1 MTVEQLQKDVSQLKD
16 QVSYLITKVRQT
28 EARTDLNRFSYNP
41 YNRFNYTPD
50 ATTKFMTRDEILT
63 LLIQFNVRGKELSEI
78 TNYKRRLEEELEG
91 LGYEGRPNNTL
102 IRNWLER
109 NNHLLQPM
117 NEEMEKTK
125 INILA
130 LVEKRKNDYEESK
143 NKSPSKI
150 DLD

>member
-1 MTVEQLQKDVSQLKD
+1 
-16 QVSYLITKVRQT
+16 
-28 EARTDLNRFSYNP
+28 
-41 YNRFNYTPD
+41 
-50 ATTKFMTRDEILT
+50 MTRDEILT
-63 LLIQFNVRGKELSEI
+63 PLLQFNVSEKELSEI
-78 TNYKRRLEEELEG
+78 TNYKRRPEEELES
-91 LGYEGRPNNTL
+91 LGYEGRLNNTL
-102 IRNWLER
+102 VRNWLER

-117 NEEMEKTK
+117 SEEMEKTK